1 MNGAG
6 EDDRWV
12 QPDWWGPPE
21 GWLGGVLSVSPVVA
35 RNSRG
40 AIFIERLTVYPTGLA
55 FDLRVILRPAPA
67 PALDAVRPR
76 VPPADDRVRDRASS
90 LSTYVA
96 KAPDEDWEPPMNV
109 TERARLGA
117 ELEDGRRALSDDP
130 VGGPGGF
137 TILAFQEGKPVAP
150 DPEVNVVLKSS
161 GGSSGP
167 EFMHQRYF
175 LWPLPV
181 GGVRFFGSW
190 PDVGL
195 EEASVEIDAAAI
207 ADGLS
212 RARPGW
218 A

>member
-1 MNGAG
+1 
-6 EDDRWV
+6 
-12 QPDWWGPPE
+12 
-21 GWLGGVLSVSPVVA
+21 
-35 RNSRG
+35 
-40 AIFIERLTVYPTGLA
+40 
-55 FDLRVILRPAPA
+55 
-67 PALDAVRPR
+67 
-76 VPPADDRVRDRASS
+76 
-90 LSTYVA
+90 
-96 KAPDEDWEPPMNV
+96 MNV
-109 TERARLGA
+109 TERVRFGA
-117 ELEDGRRALSDDP
+117 ELEDGRRASSDDP

-181 GGVRFFGSW
+181 GAVRFFGSW
-190 PDVGL
+190 PNIVL
-195 EEASVEIDAAAI
+195 EEQSVELDPAAI
-207 ADGLS
+207 ADGLA

>member
-1 MNGAG
+1 MNRTG

-12 QPDWWGPPE
+12 QPDWWGPPA
-21 GWLGGVLSVSPVVA
+21 GWLGGVLSVAPVVA

-40 AIFIERLTVYPTGLA
+40 AIFVTDLAVYPTGLA
-55 FDLRVILRPAPA
+55 FDMRVILRPAPA
-67 PALDAVRPR
+67 AALHTVRPEA
-76 VPPADDRVRDRASS
+76 PPVDDRVLERPSA
-90 LSTYVA
+90 LSTYIA
-96 KAPDEDWEPPMNV
+96 QAPDEDWEPPMNV

-117 ELEDGRRALSDDP
+117 EFEDGRRAFSDDP

-137 TILAFQEGKPVAP
+137 TFLAFREGKPVAP
-150 DPEVNVVLKSS
+150 DPEVNVVLNSS

-167 EFMHQRYF
+167 EFMHAWYF

-190 PDVGL
+190 PAIGL
-195 EEASVEIDAAAI
+195 EKASVEIDAAAI

-212 RARPGW
+212 RARPGL

>member
-1 MNGAG
+1 MNGTG
-6 EDDRWV
+6 QDDRWV
-12 QPDWWGPPE
+12 QPEWRRPPE
-21 GWLGGVLSVSPVVA
+21 GWLGGVLPVAPVVA

-40 AIFIERLTVYPTGLA
+40 AIFVTDLAVYPTGLA

-67 PALDAVRPR
+67 PSPEAVRPQ
-76 VPPADDRVRDRASS
+76 VPPDDDRVRDRPSS
-90 LSTYVA
+90 LSTYVVEVQDENWE
-96 KAPDEDWEPPMNV
+96 APVNI

-117 ELEDGRRALSDDP
+117 ELEDGRRAFSDDP

-137 TILAFQEGKPVAP
+137 TIPAFQEGKPVAP
-150 DPEVNVVLKSS
+150 DPDLNVVLNSS

-167 EFMHQRYF
+167 EFMRARYF

-190 PDVGL
+190 PDIGL
-195 EEASVEIDAAAI
+195 EEESVDLDPTAI
-207 ADGLS
+207 ADGLT